1 MSNKQIL
8 FSFRGRIPRS
18 IFIPYWYSILAVNFS
33 LGFPAKKVIGDSLLL
48 AYIFFIL
55 FLFMAWILLALLVKR
70 LHDLNRTGWP
80 FVISALVV
88 FALSNLLVIF
98 HPLSEPILFSIVVGI
113 NLLVNIPHKPVSCM
127 SKPSDLGSLKISSI
141 HDFPVFY
148 ILTIF

>member
-18 IFIPYWYSILAVNFS
+18 IFIPYWYSILAVNFL

-48 AYIFFIL
+48 AYIFFIF

-113 NLLVNIPHKPVSCM
+113 NLLGLALLVFLVLCTFLRGTIGTNKYGPDP
-127 SKPSDLGSLKISSI
+127 LG
-141 HDFPVFY
+141 
-148 ILTIF
+148 

>member
-18 IFIPYWYSILAVNFS
+18 IFIPYWYSILAVNFL

-98 HPLSEPILFSIVVGI
+98 HPLAEPILFSIVVGI
-113 NLLVNIPHKPVSCM
+113 NLLGLALLVFLVLCTFLRGTIGTNKYGPDP
-127 SKPSDLGSLKISSI
+127 LG
-141 HDFPVFY
+141 
-148 ILTIF
+148 